1 MDQVVTV
8 TPVEGGWSVACSIIG
23 HPLMFSSGAK
33 AEEKAR
39 SLAAVLAN
47 NGQDARVMVH
57 DRRNTLI
64 GTVRYFASP

>member
-8 TPVEGGWSVACSIIG
+8 SPVDGGWKVMCSITG
-23 HPLMFSSGAK
+23 QPLMFSSGAK

-39 SLAAVLAN
+39 SLAEVFAN
-47 NGQDARVMVH
+47 SGQDARVVVH

-64 GTVRYFASP
+64 GTVRYFASL